1 MATEEPAARPE
12 TKTAETAE
20 TPGRRD
26 AQGDSSSPLL
36 FLKSMGRAVGHLF
49 GNWRA
54 LVVLLLLYTAM
65 LASLY
70 FFIAVR
76 EASLWQV
83 FVTFLLAALVPVLFF
98 IIQVI
103 GVRYVDRGAR
113 VGELLRAGVRDFWKL
128 LVVTVPLL
136 LLVWLIA
143 YVFSKFQVGVAPAV
157 TEAGRTAAAGAAGA
171 ARTTTASGGDAGL
184 FSWKEVIITTLRF
197 LLLGLVMPLLAIQ
210 LWIEAARVGLVRAF
224 KNTGR
229 VVGRALAPGAVIVYA
244 IGLLFFGVIPYF
256 LITMSY
262 SRGGAWTEI
271 SLLGARL
278 LLASL
283 FMLFGWLV
291 TIGALSGMRSEG

>member
-12 TKTAETAE
+12 TETVE
-20 TPGRRD
+20 TRSSSSTRS
-26 AQGDSSSPLL
+26 AAVDSASPLL
-36 FLKSMGRAVGHLF
+36 FLKSMGHALGRLF

-54 LVVLLLLYTAM
+54 LVVLLLLYGLM

-83 FVTFLLAALVPVLFF
+83 LLTFLLAALVPVLFF

-103 GVRYVDRGAR
+103 GVRYVDEGA
-113 VGELLRAGVRDFWKL
+113 GAKALLRSGLRDFWKL
-128 LVVTVPLL
+128 LVVSLPLL
-136 LLVWLIA
+136 LMVWLIA
-143 YVFSKFQVGVAPAV
+143 YVFSKLQVGAAPAV
-157 TEAGRTAAAGAAGA
+157 AAAGAA
-171 ARTTTASGGDAGL
+171 ARTAASGGEAGAGL

-197 LLLGLVMPLLAIQ
+197 LLLGLVMPLVAIQ
-210 LWIEAARVGLVRAF
+210 FWIEAAREGLAQAF
-224 KNTGR
+224 KNAGR
-229 VVGRALAPGAVIVYA
+229 VLGRALAPGAVLVYA

-256 LITMSY
+256 LITINY

-283 FMLFGWLV
+283 FMLCGWLI
-291 TIGALSGMRSEG
+291 TTGALSRMRDEG

>member
-12 TKTAETAE
+12 TETVE
-20 TPGRRD
+20 TPGRLD
-26 AQGDSSSPLL
+26 APDNASSSPLL
-36 FLKSMGRAVGHLF
+36 FLKSMGRAVGRLF

-54 LVVLLLLYTAM
+54 LLIVLVLYGAM
-65 LASLY
+65 IASLY

-83 FVTFLLAALVPVLFF
+83 FATFLLAALVTVLFF

-103 GVRYVDRGAR
+103 GVRYVDAGVRTRG
-113 VGELLRAGVRDFWKL
+113 LLRSGVRDFWKL

-136 LLVWLIA
+136 LLVWLIV
-143 YVFSKFQVGVAPAV
+143 YIFSKFQVGVVSAV
-157 TEAGRTAAAGAAGA
+157 TEAGRAAGAGA
-171 ARTTTASGGDAGL
+171 ARTPASGGDAGL
-184 FSWKEVIITTLRF
+184 FSWKEVIVTTLRF
-197 LLLGLVMPLLAIQ
+197 LLLALVMPLLAIQ
-210 LWIEAARVGLVRAF
+210 FWIETARVGLIQAF

-229 VVGRALAPGAVIVYA
+229 VLGRALAPGAVLVYA

-283 FMLFGWLV
+283 FMLFGWLI
-291 TIGALSGMRSEG
+291 TIGALSGMRDEG

>member
-12 TKTAETAE
+12 TETVE
-20 TPGRRD
+20 TRPSSSTHS
-26 AQGDSSSPLL
+26 APGDSASPLL
-36 FLKSMGRAVGHLF
+36 FLKSMGHALGRLF

-54 LVVLLLLYTAM
+54 LLIVLLLYGLM

-83 FVTFLLAALVPVLFF
+83 LLTFLLAALVPVLFF

-103 GVRYVDRGAR
+103 GVRYVDEGA
-113 VGELLRAGVRDFWKL
+113 GAKALLGWALRDFWKL
-128 LVVTVPLL
+128 LVVSLPLL

-143 YVFSKFQVGVAPAV
+143 YVFSKFQVGAATAVAA
-157 TEAGRTAAAGAAGA
+157 AGGAAARTAA
-171 ARTTTASGGDAGL
+171 SGGGDAGAGL
-184 FSWKEVIITTLRF
+184 FSWKEVIVTTLRF
-197 LLLGLVMPLLAIQ
+197 LLLGLVMPLVAIQ
-210 LWIEAARVGLVRAF
+210 LWIEAAREGLARAL
-224 KNTGR
+224 KNAGR
-229 VVGRALAPGAVIVYA
+229 VVGRALAPGAVLVYA
-244 IGLLFFGVIPYF
+244 TGLLFFGVIPYF
-256 LITMSY
+256 LITINY

-291 TIGALSGMRSEG
+291 TTGALSRARMKAAR

>member
-1 MATEEPAARPE
+1 
-12 TKTAETAE
+12 
-20 TPGRRD
+20 
-26 AQGDSSSPLL
+26 
-36 FLKSMGRAVGHLF
+36 MGRAVGRLF

-103 GVRYVDRGAR
+103 GVRYVDTGAR
-113 VGELLRAGVRDFWKL
+113 VKELLRAGVRDFWKL

-143 YVFSKFQVGVAPAV
+143 YIFSKFQVGVAPAV
-157 TEAGRTAAAGAAGA
+157 TEAGRAAAAGAAGA

-210 LWIEAARVGLVRAF
+210 LWIEAAREGLVRAF
-224 KNTGR
+224 KHTGR
-229 VVGRALAPGAVIVYA
+229 VVGRALAPGAVLVYA

-283 FMLFGWLV
+283 FMLFGWLI
-291 TIGALSGMRSEG
+291 TIGALSGMRNEG

>member
-12 TKTAETAE
+12 TETVETRPSSSSTRTAA
-20 TPGRRD
+20 
-26 AQGDSSSPLL
+26 GDSAASPLL
-36 FLKSMGRAVGHLF
+36 FLKSMGHALGRLF

-54 LVVLLLLYTAM
+54 LLIVLLLYGLM
-65 LASLY
+65 LVSLY

-83 FVTFLLAALVPVLFF
+83 LATFLLAALVPVLFF

-103 GVRYVDRGAR
+103 GVRYVDAGA
-113 VGELLRAGVRDFWKL
+113 GAKALLGWALRDFWKL
-128 LVVTVPLL
+128 LVVSLPLL

-143 YVFSKFQVGVAPAV
+143 YVFSRFQVGAAPAV
-157 TEAGRTAAAGAAGA
+157 AAGAA
-171 ARTTTASGGDAGL
+171 ARTAASGGDAAGAGL

-197 LLLGLVMPLLAIQ
+197 LLLGLVVPLLAIQ
-210 LWIEAARVGLVRAF
+210 LWIEVAREGLGRAF
-224 KNTGR
+224 RNMGR
-229 VVGRALAPGAVIVYA
+229 VIARALAPGAVLVYA

-256 LITMSY
+256 LITMNY

-271 SLLGARL
+271 NLLGARL

-283 FMLFGWLV
+283 FMLFGWLITV
-291 TIGALSGMRSEG
+291 GALSRVRMKAEG